1 MMRSNMGTQRTHK
14 IDAVASDWLIRRE
27 SGAWSAADQA
37 RLDEWLNA
45 ATLNRVA
52 FLRLEL
58 AWEDAARLKAL
69 GAGIAGDRP
78 PPPGRWNLTPFFYS
92 HASESPD
99 NDPQTVLSEPAS
111 ARPTIEESPYVAA
124 HENGPVQRV
133 RQQVGEVC
141 IDETAN
147 DSPHLHHRGMAF
159 IPAPAAGR
167 AKPL

>member
-1 MMRSNMGTQRTHK
+1 MMRSNMGTGTHK

-27 SGAWSAADQA
+27 SGTWSAADQA

-78 PPPGRWNLTPFFYS
+78 PPPGRWNLTPFFDS
-92 HASESPD
+92 RSSESSD
-99 NDPQTVLSEPAS
+99 NDPETVLSEATS
-111 ARPTIEESPYVAA
+111 APPTIEESPYLAA
-124 HENGPVQRV
+124 SEYGSVQRV
-133 RQQVGEVC
+133 HGRQQVGELRV
-141 IDETAN
+141 
-147 DSPHLHHRGMAF
+147 H
-159 IPAPAAGR
+159 
-167 AKPL
+167 